1 MNYNAQ
7 INMITDPRPLDPPE
21 YWLDDRDPVEKT
33 LIVSGSHGDRVP
45 QVFCRGR
52 EKIDSVAQED
62 WKICR
67 SGPEREGYWDA
78 WSEVLNSWEYEEYD
92 CNYSLFKVY
101 LEHDTQRTGH
111 LLECK
116 EFIRNDPD

>member
-1 MNYNAQ
+1 MSYNAQ
-7 INMITDPRPLDPPE
+7 ISIITDPRSLDPPE

-33 LIVSGSHGDRVP
+33 LIVSGSHGDCVP

-52 EKIDSVAQED
+52 EKIDSVDRED
-62 WKICR
+62 WEICR

-92 CNYSLFKVY
+92 YSYSLFKVY
-101 LEHDTQRTGH
+101 LEYDYKSNN
-111 LLECK
+111 LYECR
-116 EFIRNDPD
+116 EFIRNDLD